1 MTYKHGSD
9 TAPRSLRHAAKALTM
24 ASMIFFSSAWAQENA
39 SDTPDDKSDHPA
51 AEGIPAKKDAMDK
64 PDKNKGRKTAR
75 GILPQLGVALELPED
90 YLLYGPEGPRR
101 PDEYVEYGRTFPI
114 MGEKLV
120 NRGYKLPLPYGL
132 SIIGVHNTQDQ
143 SITGVNLTLGKGA
156 VPPEDEEL
164 RPFPALNIE
173 SESVTQ
179 SIQLKADVWLFPF
192 LNLFGT
198 IGRVTGDAS
207 VNVLIDLAD
216 APEICLPNPIPTR
229 PPICSDNTFSGSF
242 LLPIRSKVD
251 RTTAT
256 LGLIGAYS
264 IGSWFTT
271 INGSYTDSYGD
282 KATDISSIS
291 AGVRA
296 GRRLFFGTGTLLT
309 PFFGIN
315 YLDIDTRVQGVSML
329 KNAFPDGDD
338 LNVRYDIQLDNTD
351 KYSGILGFAVGFTNG
366 MAINFEWNKSA
377 ESERFVLSGDFRF

>member
-1 MTYKHGSD
+1 
-9 TAPRSLRHAAKALTM
+9 M

>member
-1 MTYKHGSD
+1 V
-9 TAPRSLRHAAKALTM
+9 ALATM
-24 ASMIFFSSAWAQENA
+24 ASMIFFSPAWAQENA
-39 SDTPDDKSDHPA
+39 SDTPEEKPGRPV
-51 AEGIPAKKDAMDK
+51 AEGVPARESTSDA
-64 PDKNKGRKTAR
+64 PDKRAERRAAQGL
-75 GILPQLGVALELPED
+75 LPQLGILLEVTED
-90 YLLYGPEGPRR
+90 YKLYGPDDPIP
-101 PDEYVEYGRTFPI
+101 PDEHIEYNRTFPI
-114 MGEKLV
+114 GGEKLI

-179 SIQLKADVWLFPF
+179 SIQLKADVWLLPF
-192 LNLFGT
+192 LNVFGT

-315 YLDIDTRVQGVSML
+315 YLDINTRVQGTSML

-351 KYSGILGFAVGFTNG
+351 KYSGILGLAVGFTNG

-377 ESERFVLSGDFRF
+377 DSERFVLSGNFRF